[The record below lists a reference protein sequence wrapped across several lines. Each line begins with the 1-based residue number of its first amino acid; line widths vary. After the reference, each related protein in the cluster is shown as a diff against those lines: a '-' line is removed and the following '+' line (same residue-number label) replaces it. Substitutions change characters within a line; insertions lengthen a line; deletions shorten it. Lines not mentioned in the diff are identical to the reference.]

1 MRINLLKCIV
11 FLLLA
16 SLWACSSEPIKENEQ
31 YSNDA
36 KEALYG
42 LNAWAFI
49 GRLALKSKTESW
61 QASIAWKHS
70 GDEENIKLSG
80 PLGQGATA
88 IRLLNNQVFIDRGD
102 GKIISS
108 DHPEQFINQQ
118 IGMFVPVS
126 SLKYWVVGVPEPNV
140 SFISTLSGFKQAE
153 WVVEYEQM
161 QWVNAYKVPRKIIVT
176 NAELK
181 LRLVVDQWDFD
192 DRKTK

>member
-1 MRINLLKCIV
+1 MFINLLKV
-11 FLLLA
+11 VVVLLSVL
-16 SLWACSSEPIKENEQ
+16 LWACSSEPIKENEQ
-31 YSNDA
+31 YSKDA
-36 KEALYG
+36 KEGAYS
-42 LNAWAFI
+42 LNAWNFV
-49 GRLALKSKTESW
+49 GRLALKSKKDSW

-102 GKIISS
+102 GKVIFS

-118 IGMFVPVS
+118 IGMFVPVN
-126 SLKYWVVGVPEPNV
+126 SLRYWVVGVPEPNA
-140 SFISTLSGFKQAE
+140 SFISTMNGFKQAE

-161 QWVNAYKVPRKIIVT
+161 QWVNTYKVPRKIIVT
-176 NAELK
+176 NTELK
-181 LRLVVDQWDFD
+181 LKLVIDQWDFD